1 MSNDR
6 EVYPSA
12 FEAVKA
18 GDRDWQ
24 RSTIVHQMPVV
35 ATDVE
40 ARARLSLGTSGDAI
54 YRTVATLLA
63 ERAAAGALLDVGC
76 GTGNLRR
83 AVAGRFTR
91 YLGAD
96 VVRYD
101 DFPADGEFFRIETD
115 TGRVPVA
122 DGTADVVA
130 AVETIEH
137 VENPR
142 AFARELTR
150 IGGPGAWVVM
160 TTPNQLSLLSKL
172 TLVVL
177 NEFNAFR
184 AGSYPAHLT
193 ALLEVDLRR
202 IAAECGWTDVTI
214 RYTGS
219 GRMPGSAR
227 HVPRWLSALFP
238 RAFSDNVALIART
251 PTAPSSTHR

>member
-1 MSNDR
+1 M
-6 EVYPSA
+6 
-12 FEAVKA
+12 
-18 GDRDWQ
+18 
-24 RSTIVHQMPVV
+24 TVV

-54 YRTVATLLA
+54 YSTVATLLA
-63 ERAAAGALLDVGC
+63 ERKAGGVLLDIGC
-76 GTGNLRR
+76 GTGNLGR
-83 AVAGRFTR
+83 AVGARFVR

-96 VVRYD
+96 VVRYE
-101 DFPADGEFFRIETD
+101 DFPADGEFFRIDTN

-150 IGGPGAWVVM
+150 AGRPGAWVVL

-172 TLVVL
+172 TLLLL

-202 IAAECGWTDVTI
+202 IAAECGWTDLTI

-227 HVPRWLSALFP
+227 HVPRWLSVRFP

-251 PTAPSSTHR
+251 PTGASPSRQ